1 MLRRGTSHW
10 FVFDLLDGGVCVC
23 VPRALEGGGS
33 GEVGHKLCF
42 QQNKWPAGLQGRLDL
57 NTHFLFYFFS

>member
-23 VPRALEGGGS
+23 VPRALEGGEWGS
-33 GEVGHKLCF
+33 WT
-42 QQNKWPAGLQGRLDL
+42 QA
-57 NTHFLFYFFS
+57 LFSAK

>member
-23 VPRALEGGGS
+23 VPRALEGGG
-33 GEVGHKLCF
+33 VGKLDIKF
-42 QQNKWPAGLQGRLDL
+42 V
-57 NTHFLFYFFS
+57 FSKINGQLGYREG